1 MRLPIS
7 GLPVGTRALLPVG
20 IATHRRSL
28 AFLAVCSSRRA
39 GVGVAD
45 MARLMARREKAVD
58 LEPTDVGAVLAPY
71 DYEGEPAD
79 SWLELVAS
87 V

>member
-1 MRLPIS
+1 
-7 GLPVGTRALLPVG
+7 
-20 IATHRRSL
+20 
-28 AFLAVCSSRRA
+28 
-39 GVGVAD
+39 

>member
-1 MRLPIS
+1 
-7 GLPVGTRALLPVG
+7 
-20 IATHRRSL
+20 
-28 AFLAVCSSRRA
+28 
-39 GVGVAD
+39 
-45 MARLMARREKAVD
+45 MARLMARREQAAD